1 MSYRGLPT
9 LYLRY
14 INGTSGTQGEVP
26 LPARVGPRAIPK
38 DTIRDGGE
46 ALGQETLA
54 DISVATYSRGR
65 VGYIVR
71 LWCKWKHS
79 GLQSL
84 ETYVQFVVTAPI
96 KWHVFNRE
104 DVPFSY
110 FIIEDKVGGNNEKL
124 YI

>member
-1 MSYRGLPT
+1 MSYRGPST

-71 LWCKWKHS
+71 SWYS
-79 GLQSL
+79 GCALLS
-84 ETYVQFVVTAPI
+84 
-96 KWHVFNRE
+96 K
-104 DVPFSY
+104 S
-110 FIIEDKVGGNNEKL
+110 NENCSIRL
-124 YI
+124 DRAI